1 MQPMMRIGM
10 LSIAIAMI
18 VLPAASAATG
28 AGATVTQRELAC
40 NLGRD
45 IDTDQFPVTSTD
57 ARVVVARDC
66 STAHVEY
73 DASRN
78 VQLVCAHVDV
88 LGLLPP
94 VVNGPITQL
103 ETLPDNPPPYG

>member
-1 MQPMMRIGM
+1 MMRIGM

-57 ARVVVARDC
+57 ARVVVARD
-66 STAHVEY
+66 
-73 DASRN
+73 
-78 VQLVCAHVDV
+78 
-88 LGLLPP
+88 
-94 VVNGPITQL
+94 
-103 ETLPDNPPPYG
+103 